1 VLARFE
7 RLHAGVVAA
16 LVLLTTAFALY
27 TGAVGPYEAP
37 IQRGV
42 FVLLMLPL
50 VFLLTR
56 SGLGWRGAAEHAFNF
71 ALSLAAVAVMAWY
84 LWHYERLYSAPFV
97 WPSDIAFGMVG
108 IALVLEAVRRT
119 VGLPITAIII
129 AFLIF
134 AYFGPQ
140 VPVRVLRHGGLD
152 AETMVSMIFFGTDGV
167 FGTPIGVCATFIVV
181 IMMFGALLMATGGAE
196 LFMNIAKIVAGRFVG
211 GPAKIAVVG
220 SAMMGMITGAT
231 VANVATTGPVTIPMM
246 KRAGYD
252 PRFAGAVEAL
262 ASSGGQL
269 MPPIMGAA
277 AFIMIDYLNIS
288 YAQLVSH
295 AIIPALL
302 YFASVLLIVH
312 VRSVKYGF
320 KPIPKAEIPK
330 LKDELKRRGHMLL
343 PLVVLIYML
352 SERYSIMYV
361 AFFTVVTTIAVSFLR
376 RETRLGLA
384 GFMAAFRDAITS
396 MVPLVAICAGAGVL
410 IGVLT
415 ATGVNLKITYLI
427 EYVAQGSLFVTLL
440 LTMVA
445 CIILGMG
452 LPTVAAYIVLATL
465 VPASLINLG
474 VLPVAAH
481 LFIFYFAILSAIT
494 PPVCTGAYVAAGI
507 AQTDPIQTG
516 IAAIRLGIVVFLLPF
531 AFVYDPALLLLGSWG
546 EVAFFVGTSALG
558 IVFWAYGL
566 EGWLGGAI
574 GWPARVALLASGAL
588 LIWPDVLMSGIG
600 LVIGLGALT
609 PSLMRRYN
617 GRRGSV
623 AIN

>member
-1 VLARFE
+1 MLAGAVRARE
-7 RLHAGVVAA
+7 LVVTA

-37 IQRGV
+37 VQRGI

-50 VFLLTR
+50 VFLLAR
-56 SGLGWRGAAEHAFNF
+56 SRLPLGAALEL
-71 ALSLAAVAVMAWY
+71 ALNAALALAAVAVMTWY
-84 LWHYERLYSAPFV
+84 VWHYERLYSDPFL
-97 WPSDIAFGMVG
+97 WQSDIVIGVIG
-108 IALVLEAVRRT
+108 LALVLEAVRRT
-119 VGLPITAIII
+119 VGMSITLILI
-129 AFLIF
+129 ASLIF
-134 AYFGPQ
+134 AYYGRE
-140 VPVRVLRHGGLD
+140 VPVKVLRHGGLD
-152 AETMVSMIFFGTDGV
+152 AETAVSMIFYGTDGV

-181 IMMFGALLMATGGAE
+181 IMLFGALLMATGGAE
-196 LFMNIAKIVAGRFVG
+196 LFMNIAKMIAGRFVG

-246 KRAGYD
+246 KRAGYE

-288 YAQLVSH
+288 YAQLVAH

-312 VRSVKYGF
+312 VRSVKRGF
-320 KPIPKAEIPK
+320 QPIPPAEIPA
-330 LKDELKRRGHMLL
+330 LGAELRRRGHMLL

-352 SERYSIMYV
+352 SERYGIMYV
-361 AFFTVVTTIAVSFLR
+361 AFFTVMSTIAVSFLR
-376 RETRLGLA
+376 RETRLDLA
-384 GFMAAFRDAITS
+384 GLMAAFRDAITS
-396 MVPLVAICAGAGVL
+396 MVPLVAICAGAGIL

-415 ATGVNLKITYLI
+415 ATGLNLKLTYLI
-427 EYVAQGSLFVTLL
+427 EYVAQGSLFLTLV
-440 LTMVA
+440 LTMIA

-465 VPASLINLG
+465 VPASLTNLG
-474 VLPVAAH
+474 VSPIAAH

-507 AQTDPIQTG
+507 AQADPIQTG
-516 IAAIRLGIVVFLLPF
+516 LTAIRLGIVVFLLPY
-531 AFVYDPALLLLGSWG
+531 AFVYDPALLMVGSWG
-546 EVAFFVGTSALG
+546 EIAFFVATAALG

-566 EGWLGGAI
+566 EGWQGGPL
-574 GWPARVALLASGAL
+574 GWPARAALLASGAL
-588 LIWPDVLMSGIG
+588 LIWPDVWFSAIG
-600 LVIGLGALT
+600 LLLGLGALA
-609 PSLMRRYN
+609 PGLMRRHQE
-617 GRRGSV
+617 RRRSV
-623 AIN
+623 ALH